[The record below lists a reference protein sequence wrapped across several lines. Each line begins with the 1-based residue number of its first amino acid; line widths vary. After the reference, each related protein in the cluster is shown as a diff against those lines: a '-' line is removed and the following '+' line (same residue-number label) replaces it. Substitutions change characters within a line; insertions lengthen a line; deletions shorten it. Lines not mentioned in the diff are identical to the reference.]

1 MPARTAPTV
10 ELWMRTLPAGE
21 GEEHDELRRRLAQL
35 DRTGVVDAVVVRTW
49 PHEIAVDGPA
59 SRRERAIVDRV
70 RAFRRWAMGAG
81 AELPAFAEQSA
92 AGVGRMGPTYTALR
106 LPPTVLAVYR
116 EGALTWVAPCV
127 DGGEERTPR
136 EWVEAA
142 ADGAAPGCDSGA
154 QLVV

>member
-10 ELWMRTLPAGE
+10 ELWMRTHPTGD

-35 DRTGVVDAVVVRTW
+35 DRRGVVDAVTVRTW

-70 RAFRRWAMGAG
+70 RDFRRWATGAG
-81 AELPAFAEQSA
+81 VELPAFAERST
-92 AGVGRMGPTYTALR
+92 AGVGRMGPAYTALR
-106 LPPTVLAVYR
+106 LPRTALAVYR
-116 EGALTWVAPCV
+116 EGILTWVAPCV
-127 DGGEERTPR
+127 ERGEERTPR
-136 EWVEAA
+136 EWIENA